1 MMTYKELNSTF
12 SEETKA
18 LLAEL
23 AKTNEK
29 SMEIVDKIIESIK
42 PIKKELCKRD
52 VYGILVFDLYDANSF
67 NETNIAIAD
76 RYRDVNNEKEVGK

>member
-1 MMTYKELNSTF
+1 MTYKELNSTF
-12 SEETKA
+12 SEETKT

-29 SMEIVDKIIESIK
+29 SMEIVDKIIESVK
-42 PIKKELCKRD
+42 PIKQELCKSD
-52 VYGILVFDLYDANSF
+52 VYGILVFDLYDAKSF

-76 RYRDVNNEKEVGK
+76 RYRDVTNEKEVGK

>member
-1 MMTYKELNSTF
+1 MTYKELNSMF
-12 SEETKA
+12 SEETKT

-52 VYGILVFDLYDANSF
+52 VYGILVFDLYDAKSF

>member
-1 MMTYKELNSTF
+1 MMTYKELNSMF
-12 SEETKA
+12 SEETKT

-52 VYGILVFDLYDANSF
+52 VYGILVFDLYDAKSF

>member
-29 SMEIVDKIIESIK
+29 SMAIVDKIIESVK

-52 VYGILVFDLYDANSF
+52 VYGILVFDLYDAKSF
-67 NETNIAIAD
+67 NETCIAITD
-76 RYRDVNNEKEVGK
+76 RYRDVTNEKEVGK

>member
-1 MMTYKELNSTF
+1 MTYKELNSMF
-12 SEETKA
+12 SEETKT

-52 VYGILVFDLYDANSF
+52 IYGILVFDLYDAKSF

>member
-12 SEETKA
+12 SEETKT

-29 SMEIVDKIIESIK
+29 SMEIVDKIIESVK

-52 VYGILVFDLYDANSF
+52 V
-67 NETNIAIAD
+67 
-76 RYRDVNNEKEVGK
+76 

>member
-1 MMTYKELNSTF
+1 MTYKVLNSMF
-12 SEETKA
+12 SEETKT

-23 AKTNEK
+23 DKTNKK

-52 VYGILVFDLYDANSF
+52 IYGILVFDLYDAKSF

>member
-1 MMTYKELNSTF
+1 MTYKELNSMF
-12 SEETKA
+12 SEETKT

-29 SMEIVDKIIESIK
+29 SMEIVDKIIESVK

-52 VYGILVFDLYDANSF
+52 VYGILVFDLYDAKSF

>member
-29 SMEIVDKIIESIK
+29 SMEIV
-42 PIKKELCKRD
+42 L
-52 VYGILVFDLYDANSF
+52 
-67 NETNIAIAD
+67 
-76 RYRDVNNEKEVGK
+76 

>member
-1 MMTYKELNSTF
+1 MMTYKELSSTF

-29 SMEIVDKIIESIK
+29 SMAIVDKIIESVK

-52 VYGILVFDLYDANSF
+52 VYGILVFDLYDAKSF

-76 RYRDVNNEKEVGK
+76 RYRDETNEKEVGK